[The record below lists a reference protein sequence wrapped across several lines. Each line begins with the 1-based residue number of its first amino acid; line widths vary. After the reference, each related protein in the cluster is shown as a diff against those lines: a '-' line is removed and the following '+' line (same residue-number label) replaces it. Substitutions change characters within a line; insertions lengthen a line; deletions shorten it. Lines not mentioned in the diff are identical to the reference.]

1 MAFLDKN
8 GLQTLTNKLVQ
19 GDAIKV
25 ASHRGH
31 TVKNV
36 IDNITREC
44 ENVATPNTMTLE
56 NRVSEFKVGKGRDVD
71 VSGDVEEGK
80 IEVELQGKTY
90 QNCFIEKAPWFSTET
105 TLETSSTVAVG
116 LSNRNQNHYDIK
128 LIKSNTTYT
137 IIPIV
142 DFKDNYLAD
151 FYVQLNLGY
160 EPVNS
165 MFRIYSYD
173 FNKPTVITTKTIV
186 NPNAHSLFIGGSS
199 KGDGVGS
206 VKISSLKLLILEGDY
221 SQTLIEE
228 LPLHFEGIQSSFEDG
243 IVDVEVQGKNLFN
256 KAIDEIELENEVLL
270 EKIDEK
276 EFNLSFVEGKLSRGI
291 FKKLI
296 GTGKKQTLSIDT
308 KFIQGQYG
316 NSLSVVIREANFGIS
331 YAHYKIP
338 NNSQYTRARMSFI
351 VPKGQE
357 YWILLYKSLQT
368 DPSCKVGFRNIQID
382 NYCSNVEY
390 EPYYKKKI
398 SFNIGEPLRSL
409 PNGVCDEIRNNNG
422 QWELVRR
429 VGKVILNGSEVGWAN
444 WSVAD
449 GGGYYLY
456 VDGINGSKRLNI
468 KACRPICD
476 TLKVVP
482 SIYATRNKGIA
493 ITTGSY
499 ISVGFEENIVP
510 PENLS
515 AMKRWFADNPT
526 TVIFELREP
535 VITPIEPIEFEIKP
549 LAIMIINSDISP
561 TSNHKVILNRAGQIE
576 QGILKIAELRKR
588 VDELETAYE
597 NQLIE
602 TQLKLSL
609 LDLDYKLE
617 KEEI

>member
-8 GLQTLTNKLVQ
+8 GLQTVTNKLVQ

-44 ENVATPNTMTLE
+44 ENISTPNTMAIE
-56 NRVSEFKVGKGRDVD
+56 NGVNDFKVGKGRDLD

-80 IEVELQGKTY
+80 IEVGLSGRTY
-90 QNCFIEKAPWFSTET
+90 QNLVKENSKYTQELNTKNHTGYIEPNF
-105 TLETSSTVAVG
+105 TLKPTG
-116 LSNRNQNHYDIK
+116 
-128 LIKSNTTYT
+128 TYT
-137 IIPIV
+137 LFFKVSNLVKSGNARVNCIFRGNDNDNTYGQFAGV
-142 DFKDNYLAD
+142 DVVEDG
-151 FYVQLNLGY
+151 LNRK
-160 EPVNS
+160 
-165 MFRIYSYD
+165 MFTLKNGLKNFLIGISASA
-173 FNKPTVITTKTIV
+173 NKNNPTFTI
-186 NPNAHSLFIGGSS
+186 
-199 KGDGVGS
+199 GD
-206 VKISSLKLLILEGDY
+206 IMILEGDHT
-221 SQTLIEE
+221 QTPIEE
-228 LPLHFEGIQSSFEDG
+228 LPKYFEGIKSSFEDG
-243 IVDVEVQGKNLFN
+243 IVDVEVQGKNLLN
-256 KAIDEIELENEVLL
+256 IKHKTLEAQ
-270 EKIDEK
+270 
-276 EFNLSFVEGKLSRGI
+276 G
-291 FKKLI
+291 LI
-296 GTGKKQTLSIDT
+296 I
-308 KFIQGQYG
+308 
-316 NSLSVVIREANFGIS
+316 EANEE
-331 YAHYKIP
+331 K
-338 NNSQYTRARMSFI
+338 QQFI
-351 VPKGQE
+351 VNGSATGDVYVYFCGETWKSELNDIITNTNYSLTILTDGDVDVKSDRKDLLHVQMGYKDENNVSKSYFDKRITQLGEVKCGLFRTGDYRITSPWFRLDKGNV
-357 YWILLYKSLQT
+357 YKNFVIKLQ
-368 DPSCKVGFRNIQID
+368 IQHQA
-382 NYCSNVEY
+382 NTSY

-456 VDGINGSKRLNI
+456 VDGVNGSKRLNV

-588 VDELETAYE
+588 VAELETVYE
-597 NQLIE
+597 NQLIG

-609 LDLDYKLE
+609 LTLDHQLE

>member
-36 IDNITREC
+36 IDNITSEC
-44 ENVATPNTMTLE
+44 ENITTPNTMTLE

-256 KAIDEIELENEVLL
+256 GQLNQWSGHASVVADNLYQVGGDRAWKGGKFLIDKPLEV
-270 EKIDEK
+270 
-276 EFNLSFVEGKLSRGI
+276 
-291 FKKLI
+291 
-296 GTGKKQTLSIDT
+296 GKKYTISFDIENVQGNNVN
-308 KFIQGQYG
+308 FIFYEIKPYKVF
-316 NSLSVVIREANFGIS
+316 SANIKHFTFTFTCEECE
-331 YAHYKIP
+331 KP
-338 NNSQYTRARMSFI
+338 SFI
-351 VPKGQE
+351 ICSHNGEGMINV
-357 YWILLYKSLQT
+357 S
-368 DPSCKVGFRNIQID
+368 NIQITKTPH
-382 NYCSNVEY
+382 ELPY

-422 QWELVRR
+422 QWELVRKI
-429 VGKVILNGSEVGWAN
+429 GKVVLDGSEGWYNSTAEDGASKYFTAN
-444 WSVAD
+444 DV
-449 GGGYYLY
+449 
-456 VDGINGSKRLNI
+456 INDIKRTITLNNQINSHFVIGNPYQYPSESCMWALWQNSSRIRISI
-468 KACRPICD
+468 K
-476 TLKVVP
+476 
-482 SIYATRNKGIA
+482 N
-493 ITTGSY
+493 
-499 ISVGFEENIVP
+499 ISD
-510 PENLS
+510 LS
-515 AMKRWFADNPT
+515 EIKNWLSQNPT
-526 TVIFELREP
+526 TIYYELETP
-535 VITPIEPIEFEIKP
+535 IITPIEPIEFDVKP
-549 LAIMIINSDISP
+549 LATTTINSEIAP
-561 TSNHKVILNRAGQIE
+561 VSNHKVVLNRAGQIE
-576 QGILKIAELRKR
+576 QGIVQIAELKKR
-588 VDELETAYE
+588 VDSLETAYDS
-597 NQLIE
+597 NLLE
-602 TQLKLSL
+602 TQWKLSNL
-609 LDLDYKLE
+609 SWEYDMEVLNE
-617 KEEI
+617 